1 MAEEAIVA
9 RLKAVLSGDSSQLRR
24 DLDKASKNLEA
35 FSKKAT
41 QVGRTLTTRVTLP
54 LVGIGVGAVKVAAD
68 FEKSMSKITA
78 LVGVAADEVA
88 SMEGQVRSM
97 ATTFGKSATEA
108 ADALFY
114 ITSAGLRGSTATDT
128 LAASLKASAIGLG
141 DTATIAD
148 LATSALNAYGADVI
162 SAGEATDVMTA
173 AVREGKL
180 EASELA
186 GSMGRVLPLSSAMG
200 VSFNEVGA
208 AFAAL
213 SRTGTNAA
221 EAATQIRGILSSLL
235 RPTKQSEE
243 AMAGL
248 GLSAEGLRTQ
258 IREEGLL
265 ATLGTL
271 ADKFAGNE
279 AAAAAVFGN
288 IRALSGVLDLMGANV
303 ATTEQIFANMA
314 DTTGTVDEAF
324 SVMSDTA
331 SFKFQQAM
339 AELKETLLTIGQEIM
354 PMVSSAVEFLSDAF
368 ANVSQFIK
376 GLPDPVKNTAIA
388 LTVFAAAAGPAALA
402 LGALTSAGS
411 ALMANP
417 MVLTGAIV
425 FGTLATAIGLAASQS
440 REAKERVQSL
450 REEFE
455 KVEGSVATVVPTFE
469 TLIDTIGKLF
479 PDEQVD
485 ELGKAIDQI
494 TGRATID
501 AAIMKADLSEAFNAI
516 GFDMGLL
523 AKEVTS
529 GGQSFDNFSNQIDDA
544 VDRAYKWEQANAAGL
559 NATELAAGKQEYL
572 TETLRAAG
580 VEINENTQKLID
592 NVIANDYNTESAR
605 NLANELGS
613 VEIAFKAL
621 TAETEAEAKALLDS
635 ADTLAELRKVYGDN
649 TLTVIDRIKAEAD
662 AIDVTEENTYVLGV
676 LNGMLEEVARESAWA
691 AAEIAGFTYESDS
704 LNDVAIGAS
713 ASLEDMVAGF
723 LAGGEAAGF
732 TVDQMRAVSEQ
743 LKGIDGFT
751 AAVGVELDLIGGDA
765 VLKAIDALIKL
776 QMEGMSGLSPDAAQF
791 GFGGAL
797 GELMAMRDAL
807 AEALANPDSGG
818 RGGGGSGASN
828 AVDEVAEAAK
838 KAQEDVQRF
847 GDSLAG
853 FANRFLGR
861 DFAEA
866 MVEGS
871 FDDITRVFRDLM
883 DDVAYMMKD
892 VTNKSLNAA
901 LGDLQGKFSE
911 LANLAKLRDE
921 LKSQFAEIQ
930 DVVADAKSAI
940 KLSLKPDKGPN
951 ELSMFVQAQDQVAQA
966 RQFVQSLRRL
976 KGLGLPASILQQVVG
991 AGVVDGTLMAKQ
1003 LLSLSPEDIGQL
1015 VSFTREIE
1023 QLQQQAGSLVG
1034 EALGSGTVEGELSA
1048 TVDAMQS
1055 LTEAIQ
1061 VDLYSAFATFIQ
1073 DLGAEITNLKQPDGA
1088 TAPTPTPAPV
1098 PGTPSP
1104 SPAPETGG
1112 GTGGGSSK
1120 YTVKAGDGL
1129 WGIAQALLGSG
1140 SRWKEIAQLNGKNPD
1155 TYGTK
1160 WAISPGQ
1167 MLDIPARA
1175 MGGSVSRNKPY
1186 LVGELGAELF
1196 VPNASGT
1203 IVPNGSFGGDT
1214 TINVTV
1220 NAGMGTDGANVGRE
1234 IVKALNEYAST
1245 NTGRLAPS
1253 LVR

>member
-1 MAEEAIVA
+1 MAETVVA
-9 RLKAVLSGDSSQLRR
+9 RLKAVLTGDSAGLRR
-24 DLDKASKNLEA
+24 DLDQSEKRLKA
-35 FSKKAT
+35 FGDKAG
-41 QVGRTLTTRVTLP
+41 QVGRQMTTRLTLP
-54 LVGIGVGAVKVAAD
+54 LVGVGVAAVKTASD
-68 FEKSMSKITA
+68 FERSMTSITA
-78 LVGVAADEVA
+78 LVGIASDEVKR
-88 SMEGQVRSM
+88 MESDVRSM
-97 ATTFGKSATEA
+97 AVEFGKSGKEA
-108 ADALFY
+108 ADALFF
-114 ITSAGLRGSTATDT
+114 ITSAGLRGSVASDT

-148 LATSALNAYGADVI
+148 LATSALNAYGADVL
-162 SAGEATDVMTA
+162 SAADATDVMTA
-173 AVREGKL
+173 TVREGKL

-186 GSMGRVLPLSSAMG
+186 GSMGRVLPLASAMG
-200 VSFNEVGA
+200 VGFNEVGA

-221 EAATQIRGILSSLL
+221 EAATQIRGILASLL
-235 RPTKQSEE
+235 RPTKQAEE
-243 AMAGL
+243 ALTGM
-248 GLSAEGLRTQ
+248 GLSSEGLRRQ
-258 IREEGLL
+258 MREEGLL
-265 ATLGTL
+265 ETLKTL
-271 ADKFAGNE
+271 SEEFAGNE
-279 AAAAAVFGN
+279 AAAASVFGN

-303 ATTEQIFANMA
+303 ATTEAIFASMT
-314 DTTGTVDEAF
+314 DTTGAVDAAF
-324 SVMSDTA
+324 AAVSETA

-339 AELKETLLTIGQEIM
+339 AETKDSLLTLGQELM
-354 PMVSSAVEFLSDAF
+354 PMVTDALGLIKGVIESVTGAFSGMSDSNKQMVTTLLGVAAVAGPVALGIAGISKALVALKSASPWVLGLTTAFTGLSIIMGEYYREAREASSRHEALTQEFKDAGDPAANLTDRLSDLADEIKRVREEAEGGADAIPEMIGAATLQGALSAGGVLDVFNEIGASVEDLIPSLEDGAGELEGLLQAF
-368 ANVSQFIK
+368 ELG
-376 GLPDPVKNTAIA
+376 GLNMVRDELSNLPAEYDALSISMRVALMATEENSIAQIELMENYRKVVEALVQTGQAFDDNTAKIETDMQALIDSGDVYRDFAGLLGEDTVNALLAMVGNGKTATEVMEEIA
-388 LTVFAAAAGPAALA
+388 TRADAAMYSTRRYSFMADLAAGSSDNLSGSVAGAAMSFDDMARTLVAAGELAGYDIEQIAALADQIGILDGVSAEVRVELGLDVLGGDALVKLVDDIIRFKRESMAAAG
-402 LGALTSAGS
+402 LGQF
-411 ALMANP
+411 M
-417 MVLTGAIV
+417 
-425 FGTLATAIGLAASQS
+425 Q
-440 REAKERVQSL
+440 Q
-450 REEFE
+450 
-455 KVEGSVATVVPTFE
+455 
-469 TLIDTIGKLF
+469 
-479 PDEQVD
+479 
-485 ELGKAIDQI
+485 
-494 TGRATID
+494 
-501 AAIMKADLSEAFNAI
+501 
-516 GFDMGLL
+516 
-523 AKEVTS
+523 
-529 GGQSFDNFSNQIDDA
+529 
-544 VDRAYKWEQANAAGL
+544 
-559 NATELAAGKQEYL
+559 ELAPL
-572 TETLRAAG
+572 FNLRS
-580 VEINENTQKLID
+580 NLI
-592 NVIANDYNTESAR
+592 
-605 NLANELGS
+605 
-613 VEIAFKAL
+613 
-621 TAETEAEAKALLDS
+621 
-635 ADTLAELRKVYGDN
+635 
-649 TLTVIDRIKAEAD
+649 
-662 AIDVTEENTYVLGV
+662 
-676 LNGMLEEVARESAWA
+676 
-691 AAEIAGFTYESDS
+691 
-704 LNDVAIGAS
+704 
-713 ASLEDMVAGF
+713 
-723 LAGGEAAGF
+723 
-732 TVDQMRAVSEQ
+732 
-743 LKGIDGFT
+743 
-751 AAVGVELDLIGGDA
+751 
-765 VLKAIDALIKL
+765 
-776 QMEGMSGLSPDAAQF
+776 
-791 GFGGAL
+791 
-797 GELMAMRDAL
+797 
-807 AEALANPDSGG
+807 EALASGG
-818 RGGGGSGASN
+818 SGGGRGGSGASN

-871 FDDITRVFRDLM
+871 FDEITRVFRDLM

-892 VTNKSLNAA
+892 VTDKSLNAA

-966 RQFVQSLRRL
+966 REFVQSLRRL

-1003 LLSLSPEDIGQL
+1003 LMSLSPEDIGQL

-1073 DLGAEITNLKQPDGA
+1073 DLGAEITNLKQPNGA
-1088 TAPTPTPAPV
+1088 TAPTPT
-1098 PGTPSP
+1098 
-1104 SPAPETGG
+1104 PAPETGG

-1167 MLDIPARA
+1167 VLDIPARA